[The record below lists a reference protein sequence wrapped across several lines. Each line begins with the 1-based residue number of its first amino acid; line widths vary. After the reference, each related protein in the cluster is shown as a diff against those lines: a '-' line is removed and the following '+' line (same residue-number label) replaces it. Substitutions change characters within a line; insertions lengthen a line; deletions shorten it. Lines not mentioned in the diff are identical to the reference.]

1 MFDFFFILHVV
12 VFVVF
17 FLRFSLFWNPISI
30 AIACH
35 RNMREG
41 NITNMNKNQI
51 KFYLCVYGTQTK
63 YYLIEIKSLFVMVY
77 FDSFLSKIPIF
88 YGWNQMTNRI
98 AIKRRHKI
106 KMQSDWGKKNNSSTK
121 SQCENL
127 NTYHLRI
134 SRIRHTR
141 CCCCRSRCDRS
152 HSQPI

>member
-1 MFDFFFILHVV
+1 MNLVNDYGKENEISQITPENHCNKELSFSHWYISIANNMPIWQKCLTFFYSSRCCFRCV
-12 VFVVF
+12 

-77 FDSFLSKIPIF
+77 FDSFCQKFQSIMAEIKWPI
-88 YGWNQMTNRI
+88 
-98 AIKRRHKI
+98 
-106 KMQSDWGKKNNSSTK
+106 
-121 SQCENL
+121 E
-127 NTYHLRI
+127 
-134 SRIRHTR
+134 SR
-141 CCCCRSRCDRS
+141 
-152 HSQPI
+152 